1 MIVEDSFGASVLD
14 ERKGVNDVM
23 LNNPLAIF
31 SSIIR
36 SVVIQKNRWEIQL
49 IWPSDNEGEEITG
62 AWEMRELEHSKW
74 IYGVQLGVF
83 HLLLI

>member
-36 SVVIQKNRWEIQL
+36 SVIIQKNR
-49 IWPSDNEGEEITG
+49 
-62 AWEMRELEHSKW
+62 
-74 IYGVQLGVF
+74 
-83 HLLLI
+83 